1 MILTFFFHILLSCVF
16 FFVTVHGDSPSE
28 VMRRV
33 REIDFD
39 MNQNTWRFIS
49 KSGKDMVNRL
59 LTSNPEERLTL
70 TEAMSHDWW
79 DDASRNLSPLPSD
92 VITSIRV
99 SESDNKIMRKALLIV
114 TKGIQNLPEFDELRA
129 AFSTFDYDCDGSITV
144 EELGQALK
152 TLNVTMNS
160 DDLEAIVEEI
170 DQDQDGKISFDEFL
184 AAAINKEQLLDE
196 KRLNHA
202 FNYFDMDSSGKL
214 DVDELFA
221 ITGNMDEAR
230 SAIAEYDKDEDG
242 EINFQGTNIDKIGYI
257 LKTKRTQSLNL
268 NQHFL
273 FFLFSFSLFSFFLKQ
288 QNLAT

>member
-1 MILTFFFHILLSCVF
+1 MDIYHIWADIE
-16 FFVTVHGDSPSE
+16 GDITDKVWAENLRGFLESL
-28 VMRRV
+28 
-33 REIDFD
+33 
-39 MNQNTWRFIS
+39 
-49 KSGKDMVNRL
+49 K
-59 LTSNPEERLTL
+59 EEHKIESYR
-70 TEAMSHDWW
+70 
-79 DDASRNLSPLPSD
+79 
-92 VITSIRV
+92 ITRCKLGFRS
-99 SESDNKIMRKALLIV
+99 
-114 TKGIQNLPEFDELRA
+114 IQNLPEFDELRA

-202 FNYFDMDSSGKL
+202 FDYFDMDSSGKL

-242 EINFQGTNIDKIGYI
+242 EINFQGPGKGHPSVLYSRPFWPKVGTD
-257 LKTKRTQSLNL
+257 L
-268 NQHFL
+268 
-273 FFLFSFSLFSFFLKQ
+273 SF
-288 QNLAT
+288 